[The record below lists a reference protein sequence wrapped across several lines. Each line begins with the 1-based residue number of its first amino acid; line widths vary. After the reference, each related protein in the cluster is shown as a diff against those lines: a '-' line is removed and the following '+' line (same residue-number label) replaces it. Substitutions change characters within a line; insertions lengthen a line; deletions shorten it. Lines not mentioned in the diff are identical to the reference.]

1 MKKARD
7 GRENITTI
15 IHDLKESYS
24 QSFNEPF
31 PMNDKNME
39 TVLISS
45 ARKVKRGYEAVWYVD
60 KETKARA
67 IKFEKYKPLK
77 WKKIPKKFSDFT

>member
-24 QSFNEPF
+24 RAFHEPF
-31 PMNDKNME
+31 PSNDRAME
-39 TVLISS
+39 NVLIST
-45 ARKVKRGYEAVWYVD
+45 ARKVKRGYDAFWYTD
-60 KETKARA
+60 KITNNKSV
-67 IKFEKYKPLK
+67 KFEKYRPQK
-77 WKKIPKKFSDFT
+77 WIKIPKKFSDFE